1 MRPTLALPLP
11 GTVRDPLYPDSDG
24 RFMGDTDYHSVAM
37 ICLRQGLEDY
47 FADRDDV
54 YVGMNLIL
62 YYEQGQPNSRRDPDI
77 LVAKGVGKH
86 RRRSFRVW
94 EEKTCPS
101 TLLEVVSASTI
112 AVDLGEKRVLYE
124 RLRIPEYFLFDPE
137 ARYMKPPL
145 RGFRLR
151 RGKYEELKPAAD
163 GSLISKELDLR
174 LVPEGELL
182 RLIDLKTGKPVLTRQ
197 EQAERAK
204 ERVRI
209 ERRRTRQ
216 EQQRAEEEKQRAE
229 EEKQRAEEEKR
240 NAAALAAEVERLR
253 ALLKQHHINGGG
265 R

>member
-1 MRPTLALPLP
+1 
-11 GTVRDPLYPDSDG
+11 TVYNPLYPDEDG
-24 RFMGDTDYHSVAM
+24 RPMGDTDYHSVAL
-37 ICLRQGLEDY
+37 IALREGLEDF
-47 FADRDDV
+47 FADEPV

-62 YYEQGQPNSRRDPDI
+62 YYEEGKPSSRRDPDI

-145 RGFRLR
+145 RGFPLR

-163 GSLISKELDLR
+163 
-174 LVPEGELL
+174 
-182 RLIDLKTGKPVLTRQ
+182 
-197 EQAERAK
+197 
-204 ERVRI
+204 
-209 ERRRTRQ
+209 
-216 EQQRAEEEKQRAE
+216 
-229 EEKQRAEEEKR
+229 
-240 NAAALAAEVERLR
+240 
-253 ALLKQHHINGGG
+253 
-265 R
+265 